1 MPTDF
6 TIFAE
11 KKENQ
16 RIHISPQ
23 LTLAMFQY
31 LSTSKEQ
38 YLKTYLRIC
47 KMYNVRFII
56 IYHGIF
62 SQLWIH
68 LNQMLFRNQ
77 SCDVY

>member
-1 MPTDF
+1 MCMCVYNCKVLFNKYWILIFTADNRNKRKRQVRPKMPTDF

-38 YLKTYLRIC
+38 YLKTDL
-47 KMYNVRFII
+47 
-56 IYHGIF
+56 
-62 SQLWIH
+62 
-68 LNQMLFRNQ
+68 
-77 SCDVY
+77 

>member
-1 MPTDF
+1 MLILAADNRSKRKRQVRPKMPTDF

-31 LSTSKEQ
+31 LSTSKE
-38 YLKTYLRIC
+38 
-47 KMYNVRFII
+47 
-56 IYHGIF
+56 
-62 SQLWIH
+62 
-68 LNQMLFRNQ
+68 
-77 SCDVY
+77 